1 MLPRGRKVKI
11 GIVGCGAIGSGVG
24 SYIDKNLFSSAF
36 VYALADKDS
45 KAAKGLQKKLGS
57 EPKICDTVVL
67 VKKVDLVIET
77 ASVAAVS
84 FLLKK
89 VITYRKDLIILSVG
103 ALIDKASLLKEAAKR
118 GINVY
123 ISSGAVSGLD
133 GLGAL
138 SMGNIKRVSL
148 TTSKPPRGLIGA
160 NYLKERKINLTNLR
174 KEKVVFRG
182 GVKEAI
188 KYFPK
193 NINVAVAI
201 SLASAFKKVEVCIK
215 ADPKLKRNVH
225 HVVVDSEEAKLS
237 IKVENIPSKT
247 NPKTSALAIL
257 STQQLLKKI
266 FSPLKIGS

>member
-1 MLPRGRKVKI
+1 MSKNKRVKI
-11 GIVGCGAIGSGVG
+11 GIVGCGAIGSGTA
-24 SYIDKNLFSSAF
+24 SYIDKKLTSVAF
-36 VYALADKDS
+36 VSCLADKDI
-45 KAAKGLQKKLGS
+45 KAARGLQKKLRS
-57 EPKICDTVVL
+57 APKIYDTVAL

-77 ASVAAVS
+77 ASGAAAS

-118 GINVY
+118 KINIYV
-123 ISSGAVSGLD
+123 SSGAVSGLD

-138 SMGNIKRVSL
+138 SMGNIKKVSL
-148 TTSKPPRGLIGA
+148 TTSKPSRGLIGA
-160 NYLKERKINLTNLR
+160 EYLKKKGIDLTNLK
-174 KEKVVFRG
+174 KERTVFKG

-188 KYFPK
+188 KHFPK

-225 HVVVDSEEAKLS
+225 HVVVDSQEAKLS
-237 IKVENIPSKT
+237 IRVENIPSKT

>member
-1 MLPRGRKVKI
+1 MLKNKIVKI
-11 GIVGCGAIGSGVG
+11 GIVGCGAIGSGVA
-24 SYIDKNLFSSAF
+24 SYIDKKLSSSAF
-36 VYALADKDS
+36 VYGLADKDI
-45 KAAKGLQKKLGS
+45 KAARGLQKILGS
-57 EPKICDTVVL
+57 APKIYDTVAL

-77 ASVAAVS
+77 ASSVAAS
-84 FLLKK
+84 FLLEK
-89 VITYRKDLIILSVG
+89 VIAYRKDLIILSVG
-103 ALIDKASLLKEAAKR
+103 ALINKASLLKEAAKR
-118 GINVY
+118 GINIYV
-123 ISSGAVSGLD
+123 SSGAVAGID

-148 TTSKPPRGLIGA
+148 TTSKPLDGLIGVD
-160 NYLKERKINLTNLR
+160 YLKKKKINLRNLK
-174 KEKVVFRG
+174 KEKVIFRG

-225 HVVVDSEEAKLS
+225 HIVVDSEEAKLS

-266 FSPLKIGS
+266 FFPLKIGS

>member
-1 MLPRGRKVKI
+1 MSKNRRIRI

-24 SYIDKNLFSSAF
+24 AYIDRKLASSAF
-36 VYALADKDS
+36 VYALADKDI

-57 EPKICDTVVL
+57 DPKIYDSVDL

-77 ASVAAVS
+77 ASGAAAS

-103 ALIDKASLLKEAAKR
+103 ALIDKASLLKAADKR
-118 GINVY
+118 GINIYV
-123 ISSGAVSGLD
+123 SSGAVSGID

-138 SMGNIKRVSL
+138 SMGKINKVSL

-160 NYLKERKINLTNLR
+160 DYLKERKINLTNLK

-188 KYFPK
+188 KHFPK

>member
-1 MLPRGRKVKI
+1 MSKNKIVKI
-11 GIVGCGAIGSGVG
+11 GIVGCGAIGSGVA
-24 SYIDKNLFSSAF
+24 SYIDKKLLPSA
-36 VYALADKDS
+36 VVSCLADKDI
-45 KAAKGLQKKLGS
+45 KAARNLQKKLRS
-57 EPKICDTVVL
+57 APKIYDTVDL
-67 VKKVDLVIET
+67 VKKVDLVVET
-77 ASVAAVS
+77 ASGPAAS

-103 ALIDKASLLKEAAKR
+103 ALIDKASLLKKAAERK
-118 GINVY
+118 INIYV
-123 ISSGAVSGLD
+123 SSGAVSGID

-138 SMGNIKRVSL
+138 SMGNIEKVSL

-160 NYLKERKINLTNLR
+160 DYLKKKGIDLTNLK
-174 KEKVVFRG
+174 KERIVFKG

-188 KYFPK
+188 KHFPK

-201 SLASAFKKVEVCIK
+201 SLASAFKNVEVCIK

-225 HVVVDSEEAKLS
+225 HIVVDSQEAKLS
-237 IKVENIPSKT
+237 IRVENIPSKT